1 MHWNAFC
8 EQLFTEC
15 AHGFCFYAFPSREP
29 DSNSLENALR
39 KGLAMFRSIFG
50 PALMIWVAAE
60 LAAFYAVAHAIGLGG
75 ALLAGVATTLLGFA
89 NLRENATVAL
99 QRVRA
104 AISGAKTREGAM
116 AEGMIGSFGAILL
129 ILPGFLSDIVGLVLT
144 IPSVRDDLASKM
156 RSHQPRGGRDVQ
168 LTAIDLNPSEWRIT
182 DASSER
188 KPR

>member
-1 MHWNAFC
+1 MGSIAGAR
-8 EQLFTEC
+8 QQGGG
-15 AHGFCFYAFPSREP
+15 AGGDAR
-29 DSNSLENALR
+29 R

-50 PALMIWVAAE
+50 PALMIWVVAE
-60 LAAFYAVAHAIGLGG
+60 LAAFYAVAHVIGLGG
-75 ALLAGVATTLLGFA
+75 ALLAGIATTLLGFA
-89 NLRENATVAL
+89 NLRENASVAL

-104 AISGAKTREGAM
+104 AMTGARTREGAM

-156 RSHQPRGGRDVQ
+156 RAHQPRRGRDAE

-188 KPR
+188 RPR

>member
-1 MHWNAFC
+1 
-8 EQLFTEC
+8 
-15 AHGFCFYAFPSREP
+15 
-29 DSNSLENALR
+29 
-39 KGLAMFRSIFG
+39 MFRSIFG
-50 PALMIWVAAE
+50 PVLIIWVAAE
-60 LAAFYAVAHAIGLGG
+60 LATFYAVAHVIGLGG

-89 NLRENATVAL
+89 NLRENAAVAL

-104 AISGAKTREGAM
+104 AVTGARAREGAM

-129 ILPGFLSDIVGLVLT
+129 ILPGFLSDIAGLVLT

-156 RSHQPRGGRDVQ
+156 RAHQPGSGRKAD

-188 KPR
+188 RPR